1 MDRLT
6 PEATRLGYIGKAT
19 DYRGSVGAQFL
30 GELLGWKETGGKE
43 MRQWLWK
50 LILTVGLAMTL
61 GCTTRT
67 NLDSDAD
74 FKPLLGKVL
83 KTKKDLVVIKFK
95 DDQKK
100 FILAIPGSQD
110 VPAIDKMPKKFP
122 FDYYNQRTYGIL
134 PAGSTLEIVHLE
146 RVATIEFAFVEM
158 YAKIAS
164 IGAFKDFV
172 LDVKDVTDQTK
183 KPPTF
188 DKEYVEEAPPTQ

>member
-1 MDRLT
+1 MEALNKSKLAVLLT
-6 PEATRLGYIGKAT
+6 LLAVALVGCK
-19 DYRGSVGAQFL
+19 SV
-30 GELLGWKETGGKE
+30 TS
-43 MRQWLWK
+43 
-50 LILTVGLAMTL
+50 
-61 GCTTRT
+61 
-67 NLDSDAD
+67 LDNDPAFVSMI
-74 FKPLLGKVL
+74 GKVL